1 MSHDPAPTPDA
12 LPPPLPLRD
21 DGPAAEAAAPA
32 GASGWDAGWRA
43 LPDAARRAYRLGAM
57 TGWGLTGLAA
67 AGVSAV
73 LAIAGD
79 HAAAW
84 IAVAVAAPLAGLA
97 LGWWHGGLAW
107 RHTAFR
113 LDADGLHLR
122 RGRWWQ
128 TQVLVPRSRVQH
140 MDVQRGPIERPLGLA
155 TLIVHTAGTRLN
167 AIHLKGLAVEDAE
180 HVRDAL
186 VRESDH
192 DHDAV

>member
-1 MSHDPAPTPDA
+1 MIDAPAPSDDTPA
-12 LPPPLPLRD
+12 PPPLPAAAAGD
-21 DGPAAEAAAPA
+21 APAPEAA
-32 GASGWDAGWRA
+32 WDTGWRA
-43 LPDAARRAYRLGAM
+43 LPDAARRAYRLGAV
-57 TGWGLTGLAA
+57 TGWGITGLVATVVSGVLALAGDHPLAFGLAA
-67 AGVSAV
+67 
-73 LAIAGD
+73 L
-79 HAAAW
+79 
-84 IAVAVAAPLAGLA
+84 AAPLAGAA
-97 LGWWHGGLAW
+97 LGWWQGGHAW

-167 AIHLKGLAVEDAE
+167 AVQVKGLALEDAE
-180 HVRDAL
+180 RMRDAL

-192 DHDAV
+192 DDDAV